1 MRLVSTIEH
10 KLTISFMAMAA
21 IALLLGLMGYYGAA
35 KSDQSITEVG
45 MARLPAVQNLLKI
58 SENAER
64 IKAAQRALL
73 NPNVKN
79 TDRLRQPETVAKARV
94 EYQAALKIYETLPQT
109 AEEAI
114 IWKEF
119 VPSWEQW
126 EKDTKAFFKVNDEHE
141 ALLSVYTKH
150 AKSPEL
156 SYAQAI
162 KQVNNDAAAALVAFK
177 QQVQEWKNILLRGN
191 DPAKF
196 DKHFA
201 GFEKDEKAVQIK
213 LKNVADLL
221 PQLGLNNKAA
231 EDIMQ
236 KHAALGVQY
245 REALKK
251 FDKTDPKA
259 GQEVD
264 HAVTGIDRPAT
275 EAIAKIVTMALDAD
289 TKVTE
294 MMDRMERQGMIICRA
309 SETKALDLLNKI
321 VGLNETAAA
330 EATRSASAQARML
343 KTASIAAMVV
353 GVALALSL
361 GIIISRGIN
370 KSLRRIADALGN
382 AADQTASAAGQ
393 VSSSSQ
399 SLAQGASEQ
408 AASLEETSSSLEEMA
423 SMTKKNAASAHQAAS
438 LSAEAKHAAD
448 QGNIAME
455 KMSTANGEIQKSAA
469 ATAKII
475 KVIDEIAFQT
485 NLLALNAAVEAAR
498 AGEAGKG
505 FAVVAEEVRN
515 LAMRSAEAAKSTAS
529 MIEESVNNAKQGV
542 VINAEVAKSLQEITG
557 TITKVNALVAE
568 ISAASQEQSSGIDQ
582 VNKAVGEMDKVTQS
596 NAAGAEES
604 ASASEELSSQAE
616 QMKAMVGELLV
627 MVNGAAARS
636 TIVLVR
642 PTSRHAT
649 AVHAGKTTG
658 SDASSLDEQFLTVSS
673 ATR

>member
-1 MRLVSTIEH
+1 
-10 KLTISFMAMAA
+10 MAVAA
-21 IALLLGLMGYYGAA
+21 IALLLGLVGYYGAD

-45 MARLPAVQNLLKI
+45 MARLPGVQSMLRI

-73 NPNVKN
+73 NPNLNN
-79 TDRLRQPETVAKARV
+79 TDRLRQPETAAKARV
-94 EYQAALKIYETLPQT
+94 EYQVALKVYEKLPHT

-114 IWKEF
+114 AWKEF
-119 VPSWEQW
+119 VPAWEQW
-126 EKDTKAFFKVNDEHE
+126 EKDTEAFFKINDEHE
-141 ALLSVYTKH
+141 VLLAVYTKQ
-150 AKSPEL
+150 AKSAEL
-156 SYAQAI
+156 SYAQAVR
-162 KQVNNDAAAALVAFK
+162 QVNNDAAAALVAFK
-177 QQVQEWKNILLRGN
+177 QQIQEWKNILLRGN
-191 DPAKF
+191 DPAKY

-201 GFEKDEKAVQIK
+201 GFEKDEEAVQVK
-213 LKNVADLL
+213 LKKVVDLL
-221 PQLGLNNKAA
+221 PQLGLDAKAA
-231 EDIMQ
+231 ADVMQ
-236 KHAALGVQY
+236 KHAALGIQY

-251 FDKTDPKA
+251 FDKTDLKA
-259 GQEVD
+259 GQQVD

-275 EAIAKIVTMALDAD
+275 EAIANIVTMALDAD

-294 MMDRMERQGMIICRA
+294 MMDRMERQGMIVCRA
-309 SETKALDLLNKI
+309 SETKALGLLKKI
-321 VGLNETAAA
+321 VEINDAAAA
-330 EATRSASAQARML
+330 EATKSATAQARML

-370 KSLRRIADALGN
+370 KSLRRIAGALGS

-423 SMTKKNAASAHQAAS
+423 SMTRKNAESAHQAAS
-438 LSAEAKHAAD
+438 LSAEANHAAE
-448 QGNIAME
+448 QSNIAME
-455 KMSTANGEIQKSAA
+455 KMSTAIGEIQKSAA

-515 LAMRSAEAAKSTAS
+515 LAMRSAEAAKNTAS
-529 MIEESVNNAKQGV
+529 MIEESVQNAKQGV
-542 VINAEVAKSLQEITG
+542 VINAEVAKGLHEITG

-568 ISAASQEQSSGIDQ
+568 ICAASQEQTGGIDQ

-636 TIVLVR
+636 TFALVR
-642 PTSRHAT
+642 PTSRHET
-649 AVHAGKTTG
+649 AIHADKR
-658 SDASSLDEQFLTVSS
+658 A
-673 ATR
+673 